1 MKNKA
6 LFQMI
11 GKIILPILLFSWLFG
26 NLLNMTYAKN
36 LGKEPNVVITVDQNG
51 NTLLFAN

>member
-11 GKIILPILLFSWLFG
+11 GKIILPILFFSWLFG
-26 NLLNMTYAKN
+26 NLLDMTYAKN
-36 LGKEPNVVITVDQNG
+36 LGKKPDVIITVDQNG